1 MATTKSAVKQPQDHK
16 QKQENPKATE
26 VTFKIDGRE
35 VEGWEVT
42 LRGVNVRV
50 PMEALRD
57 MRLLHNI
64 GKIQAG
70 DGQAAILTPS
80 VIQLLVG
87 DQFEEIMQALT
98 DPVTGRA
105 DITEGARFVGELFG
119 AINPNG

>member
-1 MATTKSAVKQPQDHK
+1 MSTSKKPGRQPQDHK
-16 QKQENPKATE
+16 QKQETPRATS
-26 VTFKIDGRE
+26 TNFKIGDRE

-42 LRGVNVRV
+42 LRGVTVHV
-50 PMEALRD
+50 PVEALRD

-70 DGQAAILTPS
+70 DGQTAILTPS

-87 DQFEEIMQALT
+87 DQFEEVMQALT

-105 DITEGARFVGELFG
+105 DITEGVKFVGELFG